1 MNKTPQIEKVAMKE
15 LESLLQ
21 RAKTKLDEKD
31 YQLFKK
37 LVDSYACLTDLVEDK
52 QMTIKRL
59 RQMLFGAS
67 TEKTSDVIKEEE
79 DEPESP
85 PATNENSRAPP
96 EKTDE
101 EDSEM
106 KRKGHGRN
114 GADAYHGA
122 EKIRVPHESLQPG
135 DLCPECKKGKVYEMK
150 KPGVLVRIVGQAP
163 VHARVYQLQKLRC
176 SLCQEVFT
184 AQAPENVG
192 SEKYDATSASMIALL
207 KYGSGLPFNR
217 LEGLQGNLGIPLPAS
232 TQWDIVRDTAEIIQP
247 AYDELIRQAAQG
259 EVLYN
264 DDTTMKILELMGKRA
279 ARAKAF
285 AEAEGEHK
293 GKNDDAPERA
303 KEARKRTGVFT
314 SGIVS
319 TREGRTIALFFTGR
333 RHAGENLDEVLAHRA
348 SELGAPIQMC
358 DALAHNVPKEFK
370 TILSNCLSH
379 SRRQFVDVVENF
391 PDECRHVL
399 LTLRDVY
406 KHDAIAQKQ
415 DLTPEERR
423 RFHQAESGPL
433 MDDLKEWLTRQLEEH
448 LVEPNSGLGEAITY
462 MLKHWDK
469 LTLFLRKAGA
479 PLDNN
484 ICERIL
490 KRAILHRKNAMF
502 FMSEKGACVG
512 DLFMSLIHSCQL
524 CGANPFDYL
533 TELQKHAA
541 ELSSDPATWMPWNYR
556 DEWRRR
562 NVDTETAV
570 GYV

>member
-1 MNKTPQIEKVAMKE
+1 M
-15 LESLLQ
+15 
-21 RAKTKLDEKD
+21 
-31 YQLFKK
+31 
-37 LVDSYACLTDLVEDK
+37 
-52 QMTIKRL
+52 
-59 RQMLFGAS
+59 
-67 TEKTSDVIKEEE
+67 
-79 DEPESP
+79 
-85 PATNENSRAPP
+85 
-96 EKTDE
+96 
-101 EDSEM
+101 
-106 KRKGHGRN
+106 
-114 GADAYHGA
+114 
-122 EKIRVPHESLQPG
+122 
-135 DLCPECKKGKVYEMK
+135 
-150 KPGVLVRIVGQAP
+150 
-163 VHARVYQLQKLRC
+163 
-176 SLCQEVFT
+176 
-184 AQAPENVG
+184 
-192 SEKYDATSASMIALL
+192 
-207 KYGSGLPFNR
+207 
-217 LEGLQGNLGIPLPAS
+217 
-232 TQWDIVRDTAEIIQP
+232 
-247 AYDELIRQAAQG
+247 
-259 EVLYN
+259 LYN

-319 TREGRTIALFFTGR
+319 TSEGRTIALFFTGR
-333 RHAGENLDEVLAHRA
+333 RHAGENLGEVLAHRA

-406 KHDAIAQKQ
+406 KHDAFAQNQ
-415 DLTPEERR
+415 DLTPDERL

-433 MDDLKEWLTRQLEEH
+433 MDDLKEWLTRQLEDH

-524 CGANPFDYL
+524 CDANPFDYL

-541 ELSSDPATWMPWNYR
+541 ELSSDPTAWMPWSYR

-562 NVDTETAV
+562 NVDAETAV